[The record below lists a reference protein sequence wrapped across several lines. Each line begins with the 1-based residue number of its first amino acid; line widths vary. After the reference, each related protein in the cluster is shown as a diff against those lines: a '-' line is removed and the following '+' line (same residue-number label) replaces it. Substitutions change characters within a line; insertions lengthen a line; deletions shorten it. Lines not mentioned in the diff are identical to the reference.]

1 MRVLEGDY
9 EDQGYSDFVVKLPS
23 PTMTLTGTVT
33 LSQEKSHKDLTTGEF
48 SGRMVDMTTEP
59 NIYKM
64 ESVHIEVPR
73 DAEAMPVH
81 ARPVWGDPERKL
93 FSLQFWDCNFFVV
106 VQGEM
111 GEQVGRDEPIRF
123 ALRQVALLQEE
134 LTKMLEP
141 SEPSE
146 RVCDVCDSSA
156 DECVV
161 SASIVEA

>member
-1 MRVLEGDY
+1 
-9 EDQGYSDFVVKLPS
+9 
-23 PTMTLTGTVT
+23 
-33 LSQEKSHKDLTTGEF
+33 
-48 SGRMVDMTTEP
+48 MTTEP

-81 ARPVWGDPERKL
+81 VRSVWGDPARKL

-111 GEQVGRDEPIRF
+111 DEQVGSDEPIRF

-141 SEPSE
+141 SEPL
-146 RVCDVCDSSA
+146 CDVCGSPA
-156 DECVV
+156 DDCAV
-161 SASIVEA
+161 SASIGDA